1 MLSAVEIKEQIQ
13 AMGADLVGVAGAD
26 SPQLQEYGEEPE
38 KLLPKAQ
45 SLISFGVALNKTVVC
60 SGNLLLNRYDTMC
73 VYERINHISLE
84 TIRMLSKQG
93 AKAISIPPYLPIDM
107 GPESKG
113 MKGEI
118 NHKTVAAVAGLGGIG
133 LNRLLITPEFGPFVR
148 LGTVV
153 TDASLDTDQHLDENP
168 CDECGLCQTACPVEA
183 IREDGTL
190 DYGACTSH
198 ILRTGL
204 PGVIGLARK
213 LIGADEKTIKG
224 VIYGSDFWDVWQ
236 STVSGSIYN
245 CSECMGSCP
254 VGSDLPNPLE
264 SDIV

>member
-1 MLSAVEIKEQIQ
+1 MLSINELKEQIK
-13 AMGADLVGVAGAD
+13 AIGADSVGVAGID
-26 SPQLQEYGEEPE
+26 SPLLKEHGEEPD
-38 KLLPKAQ
+38 KLLPGAQ
-45 SLISFGVALNKTVVC
+45 SLISFCVSLNKTAIC
-60 SGNLLLNRYDTMC
+60 SGNILLNRYDTMC

-84 TIRMLSKQG
+84 ITRILYKHG

-118 NHKTVAAVAGLGGIG
+118 NHKTVAAIAGLGGIG

-153 TDASLDTDQHLDENP
+153 TDASLDTDQTLDENP
-168 CDECGLCQTACPVEA
+168 CDECGLCQSACPVEA

-204 PGVIGLARK
+204 PGVIGIVKK

-224 VIYGSDFWDVWQ
+224 VIYSSDFWDIWQ

-245 CSECMGSCP
+245 CSECMVSCP
-254 VGSDLPNPLE
+254 IGNRIID
-264 SDIV
+264 